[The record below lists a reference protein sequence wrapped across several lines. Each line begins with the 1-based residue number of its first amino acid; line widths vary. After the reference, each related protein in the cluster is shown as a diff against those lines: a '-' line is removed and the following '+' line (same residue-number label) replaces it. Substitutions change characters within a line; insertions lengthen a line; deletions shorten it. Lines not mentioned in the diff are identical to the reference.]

1 MDIFSEKACF
11 KKPVLPEKPVKK
23 PAFNLPAGF
32 FNKTWVFS
40 SSLNNRCIAQKAS
53 NPETFQTFHV
63 IYFTLNKFSLLDAY
77 YTLILFGSSSIIF

>member
-40 SSLNNRCIAQKAS
+40 SPGFMALYNNYEINQIL
-53 NPETFQTFHV
+53 TFC
-63 IYFTLNKFSLLDAY
+63 L
-77 YTLILFGSSSIIF
+77 

>member
-1 MDIFSEKACF
+1 MEIFSEKACF

-40 SSLNNRCIAQKAS
+40 SPVYVTNVHKEYVNYDTKIRRSNNLIQKMKLS
-53 NPETFQTFHV
+53 ELFQRV
-63 IYFTLNKFSLLDAY
+63 ANVLPNV
-77 YTLILFGSSSIIF
+77 

>member
-11 KKPVLPEKPVKK
+11 KKPILPEKLVKK

-40 SSLNNRCIAQKAS
+40 SPVLAAC
-53 NPETFQTFHV
+53 F
-63 IYFTLNKFSLLDAY
+63 
-77 YTLILFGSSSIIF
+77 

>member
-1 MDIFSEKACF
+1 V

-40 SSLNNRCIAQKAS
+40 SPISKCN
-53 NPETFQTFHV
+53 
-63 IYFTLNKFSLLDAY
+63 IYEKL
-77 YTLILFGSSSIIF
+77 

>member
-1 MDIFSEKACF
+1 MGIFSEKACF

-40 SSLNNRCIAQKAS
+40 SPGSDTSEYYITKKLREGAACESAFAS
-53 NPETFQTFHV
+53 
-63 IYFTLNKFSLLDAY
+63 
-77 YTLILFGSSSIIF
+77 

>member
-1 MDIFSEKACF
+1 MGIFSEKPCF

-40 SSLNNRCIAQKAS
+40 SPAFIA
-53 NPETFQTFHV
+53 
-63 IYFTLNKFSLLDAY
+63 IR
-77 YTLILFGSSSIIF
+77 LFVRNLHAFVVFKI